1 MSSLQ
6 AGGRLVPVEK
16 NIVFRTR
23 SPSLV
28 DTIPL
33 DLGDRSRPVVFFQD
47 RIARRGVKP
56 LAEDAMQAPL
66 AINLLSAIP
75 IKLTNI
81 YKTTVKKHFDLQ
93 IADCAAEIGLFQ

>member
-1 MSSLQ
+1 M
-6 AGGRLVPVEK
+6 PVEK

-56 LAEDAMQAPL
+56 LARYAAQAPSHQF
-66 AINLLSAIP
+66 AQCHPDKVN
-75 IKLTNI
+75 K
-81 YKTTVKKHFDLQ
+81 YLQ
-93 IADCAAEIGLFQ
+93 SDRQETF